1 MFTQPSGVIVVL
13 IVTQSQSC
21 SFIEVV
27 KKQQHQAISEV
38 HVHIQFKCGTNSV
51 ATNTVWSYRDGVG

>member
-1 MFTQPSGVIVVL
+1 MFTQPSGVIIL

-21 SFIEVV
+21 SFIGVRK
-27 KKQQHQAISEV
+27 KKQQAISEV

-51 ATNTVWSYRDGVG
+51 ATNTVW